1 MKTLKVHRF
10 LLGALL
16 SLASGLAQPQV
27 ISASSTGFYR
37 NAVDNTL
44 DSGGV
49 APTMFIAWNPAGGS
63 SEFRDFAVFDLSSI
77 LAGQIITAAELRIG
91 MDAFGYNSPNTTE
104 TVEWVQVTTAISTLT
119 SPGYKEAVWTD
130 LGDGSV
136 YGTRTVSAADNGT
149 TLVTTLNSTAISA
162 LNAAIGGS
170 FAIGGHL
177 TSIDMTGPTQES
189 VFFNGNGQPVS
200 LAFTLAVPEP
210 ETYAMLLA
218 GLGLLGFA
226 ARRRKLKVTSAT

>member
-1 MKTLKVHRF
+1 MKTLNVHCF
-10 LLGALL
+10 LLGAVLA
-16 SLASGLAQPQV
+16 LASGLAQSQV
-27 ISASSTGFYR
+27 ISATSTGFYR
-37 NAVDNTL
+37 NAVDNSF

-49 APTMFIAWNPAGGS
+49 APTMFISWNPAVGG

-104 TVEWVQVTTAISTLT
+104 TVEWVQVTSAIGTLT
-119 SPGYKEAVWTD
+119 SPGYKEAVWSD

-149 TLVTTLNSTAISA
+149 TLVTTLNATAISA
-162 LNAAIGGS
+162 LNAAIGSS

-177 TSIDMTGPTQES
+177 TFIDMTGPTQES

-200 LAFTLAVPEP
+200 LALTLAVPEP
-210 ETYAMLLA
+210 ETYAMLFA
-218 GLGLLGFA
+218 GLGLLELA
-226 ARRRKLKVTSAT
+226 ARRRKQKEAAAI